1 MNQPQT
7 SISHSTSSSRSTLS
21 SRSRF
26 SLGRF
31 SIHSVFIL
39 VCIACLY
46 PFLIIVGTSFQSEN
60 DILTYGYTIIPKHF
74 DLTAYRVILH
84 NPAVLL
90 QSYLVTISTTVIG
103 TLAGLWITTSFA
115 FAISRKDYPY
125 RRQLSF
131 YIFFT
136 MLFQGGLVPS
146 YILMVSWLGLKNSVL
161 ALILPFL
168 ITGWH
173 VLLMKGFLQSLPD
186 ALFESAKLDGASEF
200 TIFTRIVIPLSKPAL
215 ATLGL
220 FLVLE
225 YWNDWWLTLLY
236 IDDESKMKLQYLLIR
251 VLRNLEFLNSAEAMQ
266 YGLVKPGQQVP
277 SLGARMA
284 MCMLAAGP
292 MLVVFPFFQKYFVQ
306 GLTVGAVKG

>member
-1 MNQPQT
+1 MMTPR
-7 SISHSTSSSRSTLS
+7 ISNTRSPLLLSTWI
-21 SRSRF
+21 
-26 SLGRF
+26 
-31 SIHSVFIL
+31 IHGIFML

-46 PFLIIVGTSFQSEN
+46 PFLVIIGTSFQNES
-60 DILTYGYTIIPKHF
+60 DIMTYGYSILPKKI

-90 QSYLVTISTTVIG
+90 NAYMVTIYTTLIG
-103 TLAGLWITTSFA
+103 TVAGIWITTSFA
-115 FAISRKDYPY
+115 YTISRKDYAY
-125 RRQLSF
+125 RKQLSF
-131 YIFFT
+131 YVFFT

-146 YILMVSWLGLKNSVL
+146 YILMVSWLDLKNNLL

-173 VLLMKGFLQSLPD
+173 VLLMRGFLQTLPD
-186 ALFESAKLDGASEF
+186 ALFESAKIDGASEL

-220 FLVLE
+220 FLVLQ

-236 IDDESKMKLQYLLIR
+236 IDHENKMKLQYLLIR
-251 VLRNLEFLNSAEAMQ
+251 VLRNMEFLNSAEAMQ

-277 SLGARMA
+277 SLAARMA
-284 MCMLAAGP
+284 MCILAAGP
-292 MLVVFPFFQKYFVQ
+292 MLVIFPFFQRYFVQ
-306 GLTVGAVKG
+306 GLTVGSVKG